1 MYNQLIK
8 EKMKGKILSFAIM
21 AILCTVCSSLCAQ
34 DIIILRNG
42 VEIKATVTRIG
53 DEEIEYNQWGCENC
67 PKYSKKVS
75 NVLKIKFQNGTEQI
89 FDQNSNSSSSVT
101 TTPNITIVNNNNN
114 NNYNNGGGYYSES
127 STLKYM
133 VRSGKDIL
141 LNGFELTDDQIKLLC
156 GEEKLE
162 VYSSA
167 CGQWIASKWLTGI
180 GWPVWI
186 GGIITLI
193 ADGEIGTPV
202 FIIGNGLLASG
213 YALRGISAGRINWI
227 VNEYNNGQLT
237 SWNFSLQPSLMA
249 VNMPDSRT
257 MAVGATLS
265 INF

>member
-1 MYNQLIK
+1 MKRKIK
-8 EKMKGKILSFAIM
+8 LFAILI
-21 AILCTVCSSLCAQ
+21 AFCTSLCAQ

-42 VEIKATVTRIG
+42 VEIKAKVTRIG
-53 DEEIEYNQWGCENC
+53 DDEIEYEKWGCDNC
-67 PKYSKKVS
+67 PKYSKRIS
-75 NVLKIKFQNGTEQI
+75 NVLKIKFQNGDEQI
-89 FDQNSNSSSSVT
+89 FDQNTTSNSSVT

-114 NNYNNGGGYYSES
+114 NNNNGGGGYYSES

-133 VRSGKDIL
+133 VRSGKDIY

-180 GWPVWI
+180 GWPVWV

-193 ADGEIGTPV
+193 VDSEIGTPM
-202 FIIGNGLLASG
+202 FILGNGLVASG

-257 MAVGATLS
+257 MAFGATLS